1 MTGMI
6 EGNWSY
12 VWAAYIITWL
22 VLGGYGLSL
31 VLRSRNG
38 TGGDS

>member
-12 VWAAYIITWL
+12 VWAAYVITWL
-22 VLGGYGLSL
+22 TLGGYGLSL
-31 VLRSRNG
+31 FLRSRAG
-38 TGGDS
+38 SQEDS